1 MKIKEKVQ
9 LIKDRK
15 MSAVENVM
23 NFGEKIK
30 KFNKKFNIYLHL
42 NENAIDEAKEIDKRI
57 KNNENVGRLAGI
69 CFAVKSNI
77 LVRHM
82 VANCASKVL
91 ENFISPYDASVIERL
106 KAEDAIVLGMV
117 NMDEFA
123 SGSSGE
129 TSAYGVCKNPVNL
142 DLIPGGSSSGSAASV
157 AAEMCDFSIGSDTG
171 GSIRNP
177 AAHCGVVGFKP
188 SYGAVSR
195 YGLIDLSMS
204 LDQIGPLTKSVEDS
218 ELVFDC
224 IRGQDNFDCTSI
236 DISRIKKNKKEIVIG
251 LVDVEKYCD
260 KRLFEIINKKTEE
273 IAKKNGFKIK
283 KVRLPL
289 DISIQTYYVLVY
301 NEFFSATRKFDGRRF
316 GFKIED
322 KAGPEVLR
330 RILGGQET
338 SKAEY
343 EGRYYRNALR
353 ARQYVKE
360 QFERIFKG
368 VDFMVLPSVPKLAH
382 RIGEDISVKDMYA
395 YDITTIPANLAGVPG
410 ISIPV
415 GDLEEDGI
423 KKKVGL
429 QIFGKRFEDFGVLD
443 FAKVFEDVRVNGF
456 EDGVEGVGGDL
467 GVGDGD

>member
-1 MKIKEKVQ
+1 MKIKEKVRK
-9 LIKDRK
+9 IKKQR

-23 NFGEKIK
+23 QFGEKIEK
-30 KFNKKFNIYLHL
+30 LNKKLNVFLHL
-42 NENAIDEAKEIDKRI
+42 NENAIDEAKEIDKKI
-57 KNNENVGRLAGI
+57 KSGKRVGKLAGI

-129 TSAYGVCKNPVNL
+129 TSAYGACKNPVNKN
-142 DLIPGGSSSGSAASV
+142 LITGGSSSGSAASV
-157 AAEMCDFSIGSDTG
+157 AAELCDFSIGSDTG

-177 AAHCGVVGFKP
+177 AAHCGVFGFKP

-195 YGLIDLSMS
+195 YGLMDLSMS
-204 LDQIGPLTKSVEDS
+204 LDQIGPLGNSVEDV
-218 ELVFDC
+218 ELVFDV
-224 IRGQDNFDCTSI
+224 IQGVDRFDATTVNI
-236 DISRIKKNKKEIVIG
+236 LEDNKKSNKKSKKKDIVVG
-251 LVDVEKYCD
+251 LVNSGKYCD
-260 KRLFEIINKKTEE
+260 ERIVEMVNNKTKEL
-273 IAKKNGFKIK
+273 AKKNGW
-283 KVRLPL
+283 KVKSIELPL
-289 DISIQTYYVLVY
+289 DVAIQTYYVLVY
-301 NEFFSATRKFDGRRF
+301 TEFFSATRKFDGRRF

-353 ARQYVKE
+353 ARNYVKE
-360 QFERIFKG
+360 QFEKVFSG
-368 VDFMVLPSVPKLAH
+368 VDFIVLPSVPKLAH
-382 RIGEDISVKDMYA
+382 KIGEDISVKEMYA
-395 YDITTIPANLAGVPG
+395 YDITTIPANLAGLPG

-415 GDLEEDGI
+415 GDLEEGGI

-429 QIFGKRFEDFGVLD
+429 QILGKRFDDFNVLD
-443 FAKVFEDVRVNGF
+443 FAKEFEG
-456 EDGVEGVGGDL
+456 GVDEV
-467 GVGDGD
+467 VDGD

>member
-1 MKIKEKVQ
+1 MKIKEKVKA
-9 LIKDRK
+9 IKKQR

-23 NFGEKIK
+23 NFGERIK
-30 KFNKKFNIYLHL
+30 KLNKKLNVFFHL
-42 NENAIDEAKEIDKRI
+42 NENAIDEAKEIDKKI
-57 KNNENVGRLAGI
+57 KSGKRVGKLAGI

-82 VANCASKVL
+82 VANCASRVL

-123 SGSSGE
+123 SGASGE
-129 TSAYGVCKNPVNL
+129 TSAYGVCKNPVNNK
-142 DLIPGGSSSGSAASV
+142 LIPGGSSSGSAASV

-204 LDQIGPLTKSVEDS
+204 LDQIGPLTKSVEDA
-218 ELVFDC
+218 ELVFD
-224 IRGQDNFDCTSI
+224 IIYGEDSLDCTTSNN
-236 DISRIKKNKKEIVIG
+236 ISKKQNKKEIVIG
-251 LVDVEKYCD
+251 LVNSGEYCD
-260 KRLFEIINKKTEE
+260 DRIVDMINSKTKEL
-273 IAKKNGFKIK
+273 AKKKGW
-283 KVRLPL
+283 KVKSIELPL
-289 DISIQTYYVLVY
+289 DVAIQTYYVLVY
-301 NEFFSATRKFDGRRF
+301 TEFFSGTRKFDGRRF

-343 EGRYYRNALR
+343 KGRYYRNALR
-353 ARQYVKE
+353 ARNYVKE
-360 QFERIFKG
+360 QFDKVFQG
-368 VDFMVLPSVPKLAH
+368 VDFIVLPTVPKLAH
-382 RIGEDISVKDMYA
+382 KIGEDISIKDMYA
-395 YDITTIPANLAGVPG
+395 YDITTIPANLAGIPG
-410 ISIPV
+410 ISIPI
-415 GDLEEDGI
+415 GELEEDGI
-423 KKKVGL
+423 SKKVGL
-429 QIFGKRFEDFGVLD
+429 QVFGKKFDDFSVLDVAKEFEDEVG
-443 FAKVFEDVRVNGF
+443 GF
-456 EDGVEGVGGDL
+456 EGDE